1 MSRQYDC
8 VVTRVVDGDTLDVE
22 VDLGFDIVTSQRIRL
37 LGVDTPET
45 YRPSCEAERAHGED
59 AKRFVADACFGKP
72 CKLVTDRDRK
82 GKYGRYLGV
91 VFPPGSEESINDLLR
106 ANGFSKRESYAEG
119 GDGTSVGV
127 GE

>member
-1 MSRQYDC
+1 MSRAYEC
-8 VVTRVVDGDTLDVE
+8 VVTRVVDGDTMDVE

-45 YRPSCEAERAHGED
+45 YRPSCEAERAHGEE
-59 AKRFVADACFGKP
+59 AKRFVAGACLGMK

-91 VFPPGSEESINDLLR
+91 VFPPGSETSINDLLR
-106 ANGFSKRESYAEG
+106 AKGFSKRESYAEG
-119 GDGTSVGV
+119 AGGTNVG
-127 GE
+127 G